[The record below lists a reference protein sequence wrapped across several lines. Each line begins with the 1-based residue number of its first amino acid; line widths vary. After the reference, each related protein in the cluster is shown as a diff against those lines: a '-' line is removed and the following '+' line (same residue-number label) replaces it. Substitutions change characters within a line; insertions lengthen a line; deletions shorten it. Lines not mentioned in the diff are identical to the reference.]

1 MCPTY
6 ADMIIHYEWQLLL
19 WEKISMNIL
28 VFLKCMFELNQ
39 KENNIVITLLVVNNV
54 KITRRILNIY
64 NNRSCHFR
72 NRTQGDVKTL
82 CLNLYC
88 EFCECI
94 YYRLYVENNLIWLN
108 IIRDIMLYIKCYIT
122 ICHKY

>member
-1 MCPTY
+1 
-6 ADMIIHYEWQLLL
+6 
-19 WEKISMNIL
+19 MNIL

-72 NRTQGDVKTL
+72 NRTQGDVKTF
-82 CLNLYC
+82 CLSLYC
-88 EFCECI
+88 EFCECL
-94 YYRLYVENNLIWLN
+94 YYRVYVKKSFDMTQYYTRNGLPYN
-108 IIRDIMLYIKCYIT
+108 MS
-122 ICHKY
+122 